1 MSDNESLAYVF
12 RGNYLCYSA
21 YETRHIAFMWDVA
34 TDLRYIRGIENVAT
48 NALSRVEVVFL
59 HYSLPTPLWRNMR
72 GYSNSGLQ
80 PIQGSLLCALLS
92 TSDHFYVTTRP
103 ERPILSFQRHFAR
116 PFSGLCMTSTIPAF
130 NRLNAA

>member
-48 NALSRVEVVFL
+48 NALSRVEVVFP
-59 HYSLPTPLWRNMR
+59 SLLVTDASLAEDE
-72 GYSNSGLQ
+72 GLQ
-80 PIQGSLLCALLS
+80 Q
-92 TSDHFYVTTRP
+92 
-103 ERPILSFQRHFAR
+103 
-116 PFSGLCMTSTIPAF
+116 
-130 NRLNAA
+130 